1 MIERPGVTRRRARGV
16 GKRAAQ
22 PVHAGR
28 NPQPRDQCPR
38 PPQSRRRRG
47 GRPAPIG
54 CAARPQSASPRSRP
68 QSARPHRPPV
78 IVDGEHVWVKTS
90 SPLHDATA
98 PLLRIEGAALA
109 AAPPRE
115 QTLEGRLSASQQRAD
130 ALDARC
136 VPSRRATACCCAAPC
151 RRRRARRRRRSGRRR
166 RRRGSTNFDRRRRRA
181 PSSGRES
188 DIKGRDVWSRARA
201 LRRLPRRG
209 GLASKSSHQ
218 YARAKAAALAGGYR
232 PPSPPQP
239 RLPPRRPRSRRRRC
253 RTTAADDAAD
263 AADAVPA
270 VDAASAQQML
280 EAVLR
285 HLERHGHTEAAAG
298 VRSAFSPSARRAEGG
313 CEAGGEAAIAA
324 VGTPVVA
331 VESS

>member
-1 MIERPGVTRRRARGV
+1 MIEGPASPGGALEAWGNAPRSPSRR
-16 GKRAAQ
+16 
-22 PVHAGR
+22 
-28 NPQPRDQCPR
+28 
-38 PPQSRRRRG
+38 PQSATAARPVPAAAPVAPTPRWP
-47 GRPAPIG
+47 GRPQSAS
-54 CAARPQSASPRSRP
+54 ARPQSASPRSRP

-109 AAPPRE
+109 AASPRE

-130 ALDARC
+130 ALDAKVR
-136 VPSRRATACCCAAPC
+136 TLE
-151 RRRRARRRRRSGRRR
+151 ARNR
-166 RRRGSTNFDRRRRRA
+166 
-181 PSSGRES
+181 
-188 DIKGRDVWSRARA
+188 VL
-201 LRRLPRRG
+201 LRRTLSPPPRASPPPERSPPPAPRLNEFRIADDGAHRPAGESRTSKVGMSGVARVHSAGFPRRG

-239 RLPPRRPRSRRRRC
+239 RLPPREAAVSPPPVAAAADAD
-253 RTTAADDAAD
+253 AADDAA
-263 AADAVPA
+263 AGE
-270 VDAASAQQML
+270 AASAQEML

-298 VRSAFSPSARRAEGG
+298 VRSAFSHRPPAAPKEGARLEVRPPSPRL
-313 CEAGGEAAIAA
+313 EA
-324 VGTPVVA
+324 PVVA
-331 VESS
+331 VDSS

>member
-1 MIERPGVTRRRARGV
+1 MRSRRGET
-16 GKRAAQ
+16 RAAR
-22 PVHAGR
+22 HAGR
-28 NPQPRDQCPR
+28 NLPPPRAGARGRSIAARTARWPGR
-38 PPQSRRRRG
+38 PQS
-47 GRPAPIG
+47 AT
-54 CAARPQSASPRSRP
+54 AAASASPRSRP

-109 AAPPRE
+109 AASPRE

-130 ALDARC
+130 ALDAKVR
-136 VPSRRATACCCAAPC
+136 TLE
-151 RRRRARRRRRSGRRR
+151 ARNR
-166 RRRGSTNFDRRRRRA
+166 
-181 PSSGRES
+181 
-188 DIKGRDVWSRARA
+188 VL
-201 LRRLPRRG
+201 LRRTLSPPPRASPPPERSPPRLSEFRLADDGAHRPAGESRTSKVGMSGVARVHSAGFPRRG

-239 RLPPRRPRSRRRRC
+239 RLPPREAAVSPPPVAD
-253 RTTAADDAAD
+253 TTAADDAAD
-263 AADAVPA
+263 AVPA
-270 VDAASAQQML
+270 GDATSAQQML

-298 VRSAFSPSARRAEGG
+298 VRSAFSPNPPAAPKEGARLEVRPPSPRL
-313 CEAGGEAAIAA
+313 EA
-324 VGTPVVA
+324 PVVA

>member
-1 MIERPGVTRRRARGV
+1 MW
-16 GKRAAQ
+16 
-22 PVHAGR
+22 
-28 NPQPRDQCPR
+28 PRSFPR
-38 PPQSRRRRG
+38 PP
-47 GRPAPIG
+47 
-54 CAARPQSASPRSRP
+54 SASPRSRP

-109 AAPPRE
+109 AASPRE

-130 ALDARC
+130 ALDAKVR
-136 VPSRRATACCCAAPC
+136 TLE
-151 RRRRARRRRRSGRRR
+151 ARNR
-166 RRRGSTNFDRRRRRA
+166 
-181 PSSGRES
+181 
-188 DIKGRDVWSRARA
+188 VL
-201 LRRLPRRG
+201 LRRTLSPPPRASPPPERSPPPAPRLNEFRIADDGAHRPAGESRTSKVGMSGVARVHSAGFPRRG

-239 RLPPRRPRSRRRRC
+239 RLPPREAAVSPPPAAD
-253 RTTAADDAAD
+253 TTVADAAAADDAA
-263 AADAVPA
+263 AGE
-270 VDAASAQQML
+270 AASAQEML

-298 VRSAFSPSARRAEGG
+298 VRSAFSPSPPAAAKEGARL
-313 CEAGGEAAIAA
+313 
-324 VGTPVVA
+324 
-331 VESS
+331 ESVDGS